1 MTSRIIKRH
10 RAKARRD
17 FHVWAIFYP
26 LCALF
31 ALTLLAELYLLA
43 GIAHIVGQ

>member
-17 FHVWAIFYP
+17 FRVWAIYYP

-31 ALTLLAELYLLA
+31 AVALVAELYLLA
-43 GIAHIVGQ
+43 GIINLIVG